1 MDAYRNAITRN
12 PGCFQGKVVL
22 DVGAGSGVLS
32 IWAAMAGARKV
43 YAVEATSMAQHARR
57 LVQQNGFQDVIV
69 VLEGYMEK
77 QELPEKVDIILSE
90 WMGYFLLREAM
101 FDSVLA
107 ARDLWLKPGGAMY
120 PSHADLRMAPLCSVL
135 YSSRMNEHNE
145 EIGARTW
152 LWLLPQPLH
161 LTHVTA
167 ATLGASMLGAA
178 ACACADSSA
187 LLLLPRAFTTAAAAA
202 TLSPFSTVRSARVC
216 VAAGWENFGRWMA
229 DGNGIN
235 VAGLTEFFHREQTEY
250 LLQSA
255 QWCQLHQSEV
265 IGHEFSVSTFDLH
278 TTTVKELSAFSTP
291 FTSTIVEDAVLNAFG
306 GWYAP
311 TCTRRTLRPRAL
323 RLAIPG
329 KHRSPASCFVAVALA
344 LVALPLLPSQP
355 PPCPGS
361 EGRWW
366 ADCFFP
372 SIMPG
377 LTRISMDPRR
387 NPPPTL

>member
-1 MDAYRNAITRN
+1 MPPPSGIELQPGAQGLDFANYFVSYGYLYHQKDMLQDRGRMDAYRNAITRN

-145 EIGARTW
+145 EI
-152 LWLLPQPLH
+152 
-161 LTHVTA
+161 
-167 ATLGASMLGAA
+167 
-178 ACACADSSA
+178 
-187 LLLLPRAFTTAAAAA
+187 
-202 TLSPFSTVRSARVC
+202 
-216 VAAGWENFGRWMA
+216 AGWETFGRWMA

-278 TTTVKELSAFSTP
+278 TTTVKELSSFSTP

-306 GWYAP
+306 GWFDTDFNGSEAEP
-311 TCTRRTLRPRAL
+311 TPNPVTLTTEPESTTHWAQQVFMVHPPISVQVGDVVEGVVKIARQRLNHRLLWVQLTFTHSREGIGQVGPERTLN
-323 RLAIPG
+323 
-329 KHRSPASCFVAVALA
+329 F
-344 LVALPLLPSQP
+344 
-355 PPCPGS
+355 
-361 EGRWW
+361 
-366 ADCFFP
+366 
-372 SIMPG
+372 
-377 LTRISMDPRR
+377 RID
-387 NPPPTL
+387 